1 MKKQYALAGLI
12 VLFTLSLVFIGSL
25 LTGVKVGAVTGG
37 VEKLVNLSASALGR
51 IAEIIPLGYAFGA
64 GMLAAVNPCGFVLLP
79 AYLGLYLGLEES
91 QNSDPSLLRRL
102 FQAIL
107 VSFAVT
113 GGFMFL
119 FGIMGLLISAG
130 ARAIIVYMPWIGLLI
145 GVLLILV
152 GAWLLVGGTLYFSLG
167 SQIAAGIG
175 NPNEKTLKGYFLFGL
190 SYGIASMS
198 CTLPVFL
205 TVVGNTITTSSFLDG
220 LFQFIM
226 YALGMGFVILILTL
240 GMALFKGALF
250 NIFRRALP
258 YVKAIGALLLLASGA
273 YIVYY
278 WLTLGG
284 LLNLI
289 IGSI

>member
-175 NPNEKTLKGYFLFGL
+175 NPNEKTLKGYFLFGI

-205 TVVGNTITTSSFLDG
+205 TVVGNTITTGSFLDG
-220 LFQFIM
+220 LFQFII